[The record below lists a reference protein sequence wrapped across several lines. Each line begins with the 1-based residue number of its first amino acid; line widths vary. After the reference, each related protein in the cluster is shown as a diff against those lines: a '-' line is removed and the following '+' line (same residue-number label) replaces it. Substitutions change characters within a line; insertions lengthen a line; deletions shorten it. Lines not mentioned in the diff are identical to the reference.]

1 MMANEGMEMNDS
13 QRLVRIET
21 LLIGM
26 ATRDDD
32 HETRIRRMEKILWLG
47 MGFSAAVGSAAGS
60 YMGSL
65 GGAG

>member
-1 MMANEGMEMNDS
+1 MSHDDDA
-13 QRLVRIET
+13 QRLMRIET

-32 HETRIRRMEKILWLG
+32 HETRIRRMEKILWIG

-60 YMGSL
+60 YIGNIS
-65 GGAG
+65 GTP